1 MAFDKDGSED
11 IDIEE
16 LRIVLKMMG
25 ITVTDSKLQRM
36 MVEASPNRP
45 QMINKEQFKR
55 VIGKQRNS
63 QNKSNEED
71 TLDAYVA
78 LGGNPDRS
86 GHIDAHQLINIIKNQ
101 FEMTIDIEKLIAEVD
116 GDKSGMIEYEEFMD
130 LLSFQH

>member
-11 IDIEE
+11 IDIDE

-25 ITVTDSKLQRM
+25 ITVSESKLQRM
-36 MVEASPNRP
+36 MTEASPNSP
-45 QMINKEQFKR
+45 EVINKEQFKR
-55 VIGKQRNS
+55 VIGKQRHF

-86 GHIDAHQLINIIKNQ
+86 GHIDARSLINIIKN
-101 FEMTIDIEKLIAEVD
+101 
-116 GDKSGMIEYEEFMD
+116 
-130 LLSFQH
+130 